1 MSEIKLARIVNKS
14 LVGEVEHAVL
24 QNVETNTTFEFSKI
38 IGENITDGDMEHPT
52 IKRILAN
59 GHIVNITFDEKDN
72 VTLHF

>member
-1 MSEIKLARIVNKS
+1 METQLAQIVNIG
-14 LVGEVEHAVL
+14 LAGEPEHAVL
-24 QNVETNTTFEFSKI
+24 QNVETNTTFEFSKV

-59 GHIVNITFDEKDN
+59 GHTVNITFDENDN